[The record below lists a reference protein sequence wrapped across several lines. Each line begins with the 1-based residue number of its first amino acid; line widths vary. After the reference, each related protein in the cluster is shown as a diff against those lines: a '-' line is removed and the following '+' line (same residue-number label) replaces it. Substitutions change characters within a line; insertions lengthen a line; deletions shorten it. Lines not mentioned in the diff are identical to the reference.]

1 MGNGLARSQRN
12 NLPVL
17 LPLRYS
23 ENVPGVLAIS
33 LAMLAAG
40 EAGPAPAAVV
50 DELPSQA
57 AVR

>member
-12 NLPVL
+12 NLPVPP
-17 LPLRYS
+17 PLRYS

-40 EAGPAPAAVV
+40 VAGHASVFV
-50 DELPSQA
+50 YLPSTPA
-57 AVR
+57 IR

>member
-12 NLPVL
+12 NLLVPP
-17 LPLRYS
+17 PLRYS

-40 EAGPAPAAVV
+40 EAGHGPVLPCLPMSPAAK
-50 DELPSQA
+50 
-57 AVR
+57 

>member
-12 NLPVL
+12 NLPVP

-40 EAGPAPAAVV
+40 EAGHGPVLP
-50 DELPSQA
+50 DLPSSP
-57 AVR
+57 AVQ